1 MEDITHD
8 DQVDNENEL
17 YNLTDRLERY
27 AYGKTDNEF
36 VGHSQKPAPSPAQE
50 QAFRNKY
57 LYDLKIDRPIRD
69 RIKAIIAVSKHI
81 IPYSH
86 ETLDMV
92 WIEVNDL
99 VAANASTDSRRALLE
114 LLSASVSRSD
124 LSLVDQVRLL
134 KTTGTLTYESMEV
147 NPKLLDPI
155 ISFANKYAHNGK
167 MEGFDVALDALVQVA
182 TLLATPEDHLHQ
194 SPPGEPSDVATDCL
208 LRLVVENIQE
218 NSLMTQHCYDRLVQ
232 LSRHQNAPQNC
243 RISAMKLLMCL
254 RCTSQRLLY
263 LTSSPD
269 SQKVAATLFRTEESI
284 RSKPTTQAQAA
295 KATIT
300 EGTQTIRSG
309 KTGTADFS
317 GKAGSRQQ
325 IRPTSNDNP
334 VKVTPY
340 LWMYSS
346 LSELPQ
352 VSSSQIND
360 TISTSSSS
368 VCSMQML
375 NLNAW
380 FEGVLEILQ
389 NGDDWE
395 VYSFVIVHLP
405 SLLTNTSLFFGNI
418 SFIQSLQTLLVSHI
432 RKSSFQEPPVHS
444 GLKKGD
450 VALCLF
456 NSLTILV
463 SYHHWIGQEDLT
475 DMVHTFLVGIG
486 MWDRAAKSCIHALTL
501 CCHEIPRSVDKCLSL
516 ILTKMSQIISQSY
529 LAMDILEFLS
539 QLARLPDAYR
549 SIGEDP
555 LRTIFGICISHLH
568 YSREQRQSSLS
579 AVDLKST
586 HASSH
591 LSGTSAEFAA
601 ASELSQ
607 SPGIPE
613 DLPEYVYALAY
624 TVITKW
630 FLSISIRHR
639 SKHVGWI
646 AKNLAW
652 KNKKDEEIVEEQSQV
667 TLDMMH
673 RTAFLDLGETKP
685 RPIPDDEVKQV
696 VKKTWL
702 VGMSIVTMET
712 NAATGMTQ
720 ITKRQA
726 SGTTHAVYQ
735 QHTAPLPLHHVE
747 AQFRETVE
755 GTDAPLNIL
764 PNHILLQLGSTISP
778 MPIPIQPIVLPD
790 DEFSKRAISTLDRI
804 DTVDGHKA
812 GVIYVAP
819 GQTHESQ
826 ILANTSGSDNYEKFL
841 AGLGTKVSLQGASF
855 NTQGLDREYD
865 TDGTH
870 TYAWRDRITEIVFH
884 IPTMMPTNL
893 EYDAPCINKKR
904 HIGNDF
910 VNVIYNES
918 GLPFKFDTFASQLNY
933 VNIVITPEEAS
944 VILPKPSSTSDDPAF
959 HTPLETDQDIN
970 PSGNFFK
977 VQLQCA
983 PSFPSI
989 SPAATPKIVTASALP
1004 SFVRKLVL
1012 NASVFSL
1019 VWSNRGGGEYVSSWR
1034 SRLREIRKLRDRY
1047 SNTATSA
1054 NVAYPGMGTPEDRG
1068 GARSYVE
1075 GDDWKGTLSM
1085 GGLAEHG
1092 QFLMSLDFTRWA

>member
-1 MEDITHD
+1 MEDTVHN
-8 DQVDNENEL
+8 DQADIESEL
-17 YNLTDRLERY
+17 YNLTDQLERY
-27 AYGKTDNEF
+27 AYGKIDNEF
-36 VGHSQKPAPSPAQE
+36 TGHSRKPVPSPAQE

-57 LYDLKIDRPIRD
+57 LYDLNIDRPIRD
-69 RIKAIIAVSKHI
+69 RISAIIAVSKHI

-92 WIEVNDL
+92 WLEVKDL
-99 VAANASTDSRRALLE
+99 VTANASTDSRRALLQ
-114 LLSASVSRSD
+114 LLSASISQSD
-124 LSLVDQVRLL
+124 LSLVDHISLL
-134 KTTGTLTYESMEV
+134 RTIVTLTYESMEV
-147 NPKLLDPI
+147 DRELLDSI
-155 ISFANKYAHNGK
+155 ISFANGFAHNGE
-167 MEGFDVALDALVQVA
+167 MEGFDLALDALVQVA
-182 TLLATPEDHLHQ
+182 TLLTTLKDQSHQ
-194 SPPGEPSDVATDCL
+194 SPPEEPNDVATSCL
-208 LRLVVENIQE
+208 LRLFVENIQQ
-218 NSLMTQHCYDRLVQ
+218 NSMMTQQCYERLVQ
-232 LSRHQNAPQNC
+232 LSGHRNAPRTC
-243 RISAMKLLMCL
+243 RINVMKLLMCL
-254 RCTSQRLLY
+254 RCTSERLIY
-263 LTSSPD
+263 LTNSPD
-269 SQKVAATLFRTEESI
+269 SQCVAATLFRTEESI
-284 RSKPTTQAQAA
+284 RSKSATQAQPA
-295 KATIT
+295 KATMI
-300 EGTQTIRSG
+300 EGTQTARSG
-309 KTGTADFS
+309 KTGTVDLS
-317 GKAGSRQQ
+317 SRSGSRQST
-325 IRPTSNDNP
+325 RPTSNENL

-340 LWMYSS
+340 LWMYYSPN
-346 LSELPQ
+346 ELPQ
-352 VSSSQIND
+352 VSSRQSND
-360 TISTSSSS
+360 DIPIPSSSICS
-368 VCSMQML
+368 VQML

-380 FEGVLEILQ
+380 FEGVLEVLQ

-395 VYSFVIVHLP
+395 
-405 SLLTNTSLFFGNI
+405 
-418 SFIQSLQTLLVSHI
+418 SLQTLLVSQLK
-432 RKSSFQEPPVHS
+432 KSSFQEPPVHS

-486 MWDRAAKSCIHALTL
+486 MWDRTAKSCIHALTL

-516 ILTKMSQIISQSY
+516 ILTKMSQIISQSH
-529 LAMDILEFLS
+529 LAMDILEFLG

-568 YSREQRQSSLS
+568 HSREQRQSLLS

-586 HASSH
+586 HTSSR
-591 LSGTSAEFAA
+591 LSGTSADFAA
-601 ASELSQ
+601 APELSQ

-624 TVITKW
+624 TVITTW

-652 KNKKDEEIVEEQSQV
+652 KNKQDEEIVEEQSQV

-673 RTAFLDLGETKP
+673 RTAFLDLGETIP
-685 RPIPDDEVKQV
+685 RPIPSDDVKNV

-735 QHTAPLPLHHVE
+735 QHTAPLPSHHVE
-747 AQFRETVE
+747 VQFRETVE

-819 GQTHESQ
+819 GQTRESQ
-826 ILANTSGSDNYEKFL
+826 ILANTSGSDDYEKFL
-841 AGLGTKVSLQGASF
+841 VGLGTKVSLQGASF

-865 TDGTH
+865 TDGKY

-884 IPTMMPTNL
+884 IPTMMPTNM
-893 EYDAPCINKKR
+893 EYDAHCINKKR
-904 HIGNDF
+904 HVGNDF

-918 GLPFKFDTFASQLNY
+918 GSPFKFDTFASQLNY
-933 VNIVITPEEAS
+933 VNIVITPEEAN
-944 VILPKPSSTSDDPAF
+944 VVLPKPSIINDDPTYNAQSS
-959 HTPLETDQDIN
+959 TLEADQGMN

-1004 SFVRKLVL
+1004 SFVRQLVL

-1019 VWSNRGGGEYVSSWR
+1019 VWSNRGGGEHVSSWR

-1047 SNTATSA
+1047 SNTAMSA